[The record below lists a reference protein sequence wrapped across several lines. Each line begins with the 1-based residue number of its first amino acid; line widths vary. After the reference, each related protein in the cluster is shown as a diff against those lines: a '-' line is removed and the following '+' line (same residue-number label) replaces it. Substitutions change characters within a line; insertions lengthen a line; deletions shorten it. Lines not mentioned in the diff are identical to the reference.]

1 MNRFIKIIFSF
12 VILAGLTI
20 ELSGCSALENDDVK
34 QLKKDLI
41 TVVQDNAK
49 DYFNKEIDCDDFDI
63 SLSQA
68 VTEDSFTSVI
78 NLDNVKK
85 VHFIGCFKDKPEDV
99 IEFYLI
105 YDIENKKTEKFGIK
119 TLEDDEVVYAELND

>member
-20 ELSGCSALENDDVK
+20 GLSGCSVLENDDVK

-49 DYFNKEIDCDDFDI
+49 EYFNKEIDCDDFDI

-68 VTEDSFTSVI
+68 VTEDSFNSVN
-78 NLDNVKK
+78 NLDDVQE

-105 YDIENKKTEKFGIK
+105 YDIENKKTEKFSIK
-119 TLEDDEVVYAELND
+119 TLEDDEVIYAELDD